1 MAKALLLI
9 DLSKDFI
16 DLDGALNCGEAG
28 QAILPYCAGT
38 IREFLA
44 AGHVVLDAR
53 DEHDPEDFEI
63 ASGLF
68 PPHNMRGTPG
78 QRLADQLAAV
88 LADFPSQWIQV
99 SKKHYNACF
108 RTELLDHLR
117 RLDID
122 ELHVM
127 GVCTDICVR
136 YTLGGLY
143 EYKTVERPG
152 LKLVVHARGVA
163 SFNPV
168 GHEDSLRHFPQA
180 FGVQV
185 LP

>member
-16 DLDGALNCGEAG
+16 DLDGALNCGAAG
-28 QAILPYCAGT
+28 QEILPYCREVV
-38 IREFLA
+38 REFLRG
-44 AGHVVLDAR
+44 GHVVLDAR

-63 ASGLF
+63 RSGLF

-78 QRLADQLAAV
+78 QRLVEV
-88 LADFPSQWIQV
+88 LAEELEKAPRQWLQI

-108 RTELLDHLR
+108 RTSLLDHLR
-117 RLDID
+117 TLQVR
-122 ELHVM
+122 ELHVL

-143 EYKTVERPG
+143 EYKTVEQPNLR
-152 LKLVVHARGVA
+152 LVVHARGVA

-180 FGVQV
+180 FGVEV